1 MRSIVTS
8 LFAAVLFY
16 LLTPNM
22 FLRLPKNGSK
32 MVVAATHAVIFGLI
46 YYFLHVM
53 VFKFFN
59 PHAKFFEG
67 LETMVPTTPPAMVVT
82 TNPSVATT
90 KPSVATTKQP

>member
-16 LLTPNM
+16 ILTPNM
-22 FLRLPKNGSK
+22 FLHLPKNGSK
-32 MVVAATHAVIFGLI
+32 MTVAATHAVIFGLI

-59 PHAKFFEG
+59 PNAMFFEG
-67 LETMVPTTPPAMVVT
+67 LETMSPTTKPVVVVT
-82 TNPSVATT
+82 TKPVAVVTT
-90 KPSVATTKQP
+90 KPIVK

>member
-8 LFAAVLFY
+8 VFAAVLFY

-32 MVVAATHAVIFGLI
+32 MTVAATHAIIFGLI
-46 YYFLHVM
+46 YYFLHTM

-59 PHAKFFEG
+59 PRAKFFEG
-67 LETMVPTTPPAMVVT
+67 LETLSPTATTAPVVVVT
-82 TNPSVATT
+82 TKPVT
-90 KPSVATTKQP
+90 K